1 MVTITMV
8 RRDRT
13 LIHVSD
19 SNQISYERNQPK
31 KKTIE
36 PKLFRP
42 QMCKNKVVLAHRT
55 KEKGA
60 VKAPESICGQNGSPL
75 DQRTGYLLL
84 G

>member
-1 MVTITMV
+1 
-8 RRDRT
+8 
-13 LIHVSD
+13 
-19 SNQISYERNQPK
+19 
-31 KKTIE
+31 
-36 PKLFRP
+36 
-42 QMCKNKVVLAHRT
+42 MCKNKVVLAHRT